1 MEIDPRFTAARQNA
15 KARRAQNLRFAL
27 LVWGGVGA
35 ILMSALAGLY
45 VSGIF
50 TISGPSVRDV
60 DQQATVSTEG
70 VIDSGA
76 SYATPFVDLAGDP
89 MLLRFDT
96 GSGAQKT
103 RDLLRP
109 VDLPGNRAGANLV
122 LLSDDMITKEERLIT
137 TLPSSREDFAF
148 FQAQRATPRQIKPP
162 PAPAP
167 EVTAAPDLVVID
179 DAAGASWG
187 ENLDGSVD
195 AGSDSYSKTR
205 IEDTTSLNFIL
216 PEAQRKRPYEDVF
229 LRLKGSADLGTLMT
243 ENGMDAVAAKRFAD
257 AAIVLIPEAA
267 QLGPSHILALR
278 GALRGG
284 VRVPVQMS
292 LYTRD
297 TYFGSLALNDAGAVV
312 IGADPWVEEDLF
324 SFAGEETAAGV
335 DVSRKYRL
343 LDAFYSAAIR
353 NGVPSA
359 VVAETIVLLSQ
370 SYDLEAFAAPGD
382 KMTLLYARD
391 PGSDGP
397 GPGQVLYASIKGEG
411 KTLECH
417 VFKLAGK
424 EDYGCF
430 GAGSTA
436 PAPGG
441 AGGIGLRSGL
451 QTPVQGVLTSRFGPR
466 MHPVLKVAKLHKGV
480 DWAAP
485 IGTPVVAA
493 FDGVIAAA
501 GDGKGYGNLI
511 RISHAGG
518 LETRYAHLNA
528 FAEGIKAGVQVSAGT
543 LIGYIGTTGLSTGPH
558 LHFELY
564 EAGEAVDPLGSAGGT
579 QLAASNGTAV
589 EQLVDQ
595 IIRVESGGNATAK
608 NPLSSATGLGQ
619 FIESTWLRMMKQYR
633 PDLAGTMDRTA
644 LLALRNDP
652 TISREMVTALA
663 REGEAYL
670 RARGHDITAGRLY
683 LCHFLGA
690 EGANIVLSSQD
701 DQLVGDVMGQGV
713 VNANPFLKGRTV
725 AYVKEWA
732 EIKMNKKGGA
742 ALPSVAATPPEVLA
756 YQKIIKDLLGTPT

>member
-15 KARRAQNLRFAL
+15 KARRSQNLQRAL
-27 LVWGGVGA
+27 LIWGGLGTTVLG
-35 ILMSALAGLY
+35 ALAGLY
-45 VSGIF
+45 FSGVF
-50 TISGPSVRDV
+50 TISGPEAAIDE
-60 DQQATVSTEG
+60 QAAVTEDG
-70 VIDSGA
+70 MIDSGG

-109 VDLPGNRAGANLV
+109 IGLPVNRAGANLV

-148 FQAQRATPRQIKPP
+148 FQAQRDAPQQIKAPVQS
-162 PAPAP
+162 APA
-167 EVTAAPDLVVID
+167 VTGPVDTVVVGD
-179 DAAGASWG
+179 EEASWG
-187 ENLDGSVD
+187 ENLDGTTD
-195 AGSDSYSKTR
+195 AGPDSYTKTR
-205 IEDTTSLNFIL
+205 IENTTSLNFIL

-229 LRLKGSADLGTLMT
+229 LRLKGSADLAGLMA
-243 ENGMDAVAAKRFAD
+243 ENGMDVAAAKRFAE
-257 AAIVLIPEAA
+257 AAVGLIPEAG
-267 QLGPSHILALR
+267 QLGAAHILAMR

-297 TYFGSLALNDAGAVV
+297 VYFGSLALNDAGVVV
-312 IGADPWVEEDLF
+312 IAADPWVEEDLF

-359 VVAETIVLLSQ
+359 VVAETIVMLSQ

-411 KTLECH
+411 KALECH
-417 VFKLAGK
+417 VFKSAGK

-430 GAGSTA
+430 GAGSA
-436 PAPGG
+436 ASAPGG
-441 AGGIGLRSGL
+441 GAGAGGLRSGL

-466 MHPVLKVAKLHKGV
+466 MHPVLKVAKLHRGV

-485 IGTPVVAA
+485 TGTPVVAA
-493 FDGVIAAA
+493 FDGTIAAA
-501 GDGKGYGNLI
+501 GDGKGYGNLV
-511 RISHAGG
+511 RISHPNG

-528 FAEGIKAGVQVSAGT
+528 FADGIKAGVAVTAGT
-543 LIGYIGTTGLSTGPH
+543 LIGYVGTTGLSTGPH
-558 LHFELY
+558 LHFEVY
-564 EAGEAVDPLGSAGGT
+564 EGAEAVDPLGAAGGT
-579 QLAASNGTAV
+579 QMAASNGSAV

-595 IIRVESGGNATAK
+595 IIRVESGGNASAK
-608 NPLSSATGLGQ
+608 NPLSTATGLGQ

-633 PDLAGTMDRTA
+633 PDLAGTMDRAA
-644 LLALRNDP
+644 LLALRFDP

-690 EGANIVLSSQD
+690 EGANIVLSSRD
-701 DQLVGDVMGQGV
+701 DQLVGDVMGAGV
-713 VNANPFLKGRTV
+713 VNANPFVKGRTV
-725 AYVKEWA
+725 AYIKEWA
-732 EIKMNKKGGA
+732 EIKMNKKGGT
-742 ALPSVAATPPEVLA
+742 ALPTVAATPPEVLA
-756 YQKIIKDLLGTPT
+756 YQKIIKDLIGTPT